1 MPNLTAHF
9 RQNQIYVALK
19 FTFFLSFLS
28 FIILV
33 AVSQVGSAKY
43 IDPDVKKRGHFSCV
57 IEFILKFL
65 CELIDGTAAVLHS
78 TIDALEYIKLSLMHQ
93 YCDYAQDGV
102 NVFAVQEYSNV
113 SVKLS
118 KEILGMNEEC
128 GLFYKLSF
136 ENSHTPSST
145 SEPPAPA
152 APDTP
157 TTPET
162 PTGPDPL
169 TTPGTAAGAS
179 TPSTPVY
186 PDTSGTPGDSMV
198 SLLEPV
204 DSHYSDVVYHRRV

>member
-102 NVFAVQEYSNV
+102 NVFAVQEYSNA

-136 ENSHTPSST
+136 ETSHTPSST
-145 SEPPAPA
+145 WEPPAPAAPA

-157 TTPET
+157 TTPGT
-162 PTGPDPL
+162 PT
-169 TTPGTAAGAS
+169 GAS

-204 DSHYSDVVYHRRV
+204 DSHYSDEVYHRRV